1 MTANNLAWPG
11 GKRVAVAVTVALETW
26 SEGKSPPYYHSAKS
40 SGLKS
45 GVIDSAGIAWAS
57 YGGKVGVYRALRLL
71 RAHDMPG
78 TFIVNGRSAEI
89 FPDAIAEIVRGGHE
103 IAAHGYYQDQL
114 NSYMTRDEERALIAS
129 CLDNLE
135 RITGTRPQG
144 WISPTMAY
152 SPHTREL
159 LAEAGLLWDGDS
171 RDADLPSVVETPH
184 GPIVHVP
191 GSNFTDVRVIE
202 SSSLAL
208 WDIYR
213 ETFDYLYRDGQ
224 PALLVLAI
232 HSHFGGRPTVAAMFD
247 KIFAHI
253 GRQPEVWPATYA
265 QIARWVIDNRLDA
278 DPRSLSGA

>member
-1 MTANNLAWPG
+1 MAGERFVWPDN
-11 GKRVAVAVTVALETW
+11 KRVAVAMTVALETW

-40 SGLKS
+40 SGLKP

-57 YGGKVGVYRALRLL
+57 YGGKVGVYRVLRLL
-71 RAHDMPG
+71 RHHGIHG
-78 TFIVNGRSAEI
+78 TFLVNGRSAEI

-114 NSYMTRDEERALIAS
+114 NSYMERDDEKAMIGR
-129 CLDNLE
+129 CLDRME
-135 RITGTRPQG
+135 QITGTRPKG

-171 RDADLPSVVETPH
+171 RDADLPSLLETPH

-191 GSNFTDVRVIE
+191 GSNFTDVRVLE
-202 SSSLAL
+202 SSSMAL

-213 ETFDYLYRDGQ
+213 ETFDYLYREEQ

-232 HSHFGGRPTVAAMFD
+232 HSHFGGRPTVASMFD
-247 KIFAHI
+247 KILAHI
-253 GRQPEVWPATYA
+253 GRHSDVWHATYA
-265 QIARWVIDNRLDA
+265 EIAQWVKDNGLKPN
-278 DPRSLSGA
+278 PRSLLRA

>member
-1 MTANNLAWPG
+1 MTHGSFAWPG
-11 GKRVAVAVTVALETW
+11 GKRVAVAMTIALETW

-40 SGLKS
+40 SGLQP
-45 GVIDSAGIAWAS
+45 GVVDSAGIAWAS

-71 RAHDMPG
+71 RVHGMRG
-78 TFIVNGRSAEI
+78 TFIVNGRSAEL
-89 FPDAIAEIVRGGHE
+89 FPEAVAEIVGGGHE

-114 NSYMTRDEERALIAS
+114 NSYMTRDDERALIAR
-129 CLDNLE
+129 CLDGLE
-135 RITGTRPQG
+135 RITGTRPKG

-159 LAEAGLLWDGDS
+159 LAEAGLLWDGDA

-191 GSNFTDVRVIE
+191 GSNFTDVRVLE

-213 ETFDYLYRDGQ
+213 ETFDYLYREGQ
-224 PALLVLAI
+224 PAFLVLAI

-247 KIFAHI
+247 KILAHI
-253 GRQPEVWPATYA
+253 GRHAGVWHATYA
-265 QIARWVIDNRLDA
+265 EIAQWVRDNQMKA
-278 DPRSLSGA
+278 DPRSLAQA

>member
-1 MTANNLAWPG
+1 MTANRFAWPG

-40 SGLKS
+40 SGLKP
-45 GVIDSAGIAWAS
+45 GVVDSAGIAWAS

-71 RAHDMPG
+71 RAHDLRG
-78 TFIVNGRSAEI
+78 TFFVNGRSAEL
-89 FPDAIAEIVRGGHE
+89 FPEAVAEIVRRGHE

-114 NSYMTRDEERALIAS
+114 NAYMSRDEEREVIRN
-129 CLDNLE
+129 CVDNLE
-135 RITGTRPQG
+135 RITGTRPRG
-144 WISPTMAY
+144 GISPTMAF

-171 RDADLPSVVETPH
+171 RDADLPSVIETAH

-191 GSNFTDVRVIE
+191 GSNFTDVRVLE

-213 ETFDYLYRDGQ
+213 ETFDYLYREGQ
-224 PALLVLAI
+224 PALLVLSV

-253 GRQPEVWPATYA
+253 LQHTEVWPATYA
-265 QIARWVIDNRLDA
+265 EIAQWVKENRFEA
-278 DPRSLSGA
+278 DPRSLARD

>member
-1 MTANNLAWPG
+1 MTANSFAWPG

-45 GVIDSAGIAWAS
+45 GVVDSAGIAWAS

-71 RAHDMPG
+71 RAHGMPG

-89 FPDAIAEIVRGGHE
+89 FPDAVAEIVRGGHE

-114 NSYMTRDEERALIAS
+114 NSYMSRDEERALIRS

-135 RITGTRPQG
+135 RITGTRPRG

-171 RDADLPSVVETPH
+171 RDADLPSVIETSC

-191 GSNFTDVRVIE
+191 GSNFTDVRVLE

-253 GRQPEVWPATYA
+253 GQQPEVWPATYA
-265 QIARWVIDNRLDA
+265 EIARWVKDNRLEA
-278 DPRSLSGA
+278 DPRSLARA

>member
-1 MTANNLAWPG
+1 MTANSFAWPG

-26 SEGKSPPYYHSAKS
+26 SENKSPPYYHSAKS
-40 SGLKS
+40 SGLTP
-45 GVIDSAGIAWAS
+45 GVVDSAGIAWAS

-71 RAHDMPG
+71 RAHGMRG

-89 FPDAIAEIVRGGHE
+89 FPDAIDEIVRGGHE

-114 NSYMTRDEERALIAS
+114 NSYMDRDEEKALIAS

-135 RITGTRPQG
+135 RITGTRPRG
-144 WISPTMAY
+144 WISPTMAF
-152 SPHTREL
+152 SPHTRAL

-171 RDADLPSVVETPH
+171 RDADLPSLVKTPH

-191 GSNFTDVRVIE
+191 GSNFTDVRVLE
-202 SSSLAL
+202 SSTLAL

-232 HSHFGGRPTVAAMFD
+232 HCHFGGRPTVAAMFD
-247 KIFAHI
+247 KILAHI
-253 GRQPEVWPATYA
+253 GRHSGVWPATYA
-265 QIARWVIDNRLDA
+265 EIAQWVKDNGMAA
-278 DPRSLSGA
+278 DPRSLARG